1 MKEIAIVAQRQDEFG
16 QTSTSRFIL
25 RVLIFGS
32 LLIALNCYWIIS
44 AENRVVWELTDFSV
58 FPTVLF
64 TLFVLAG
71 VNLLLKRSFKNLALR
86 DSEIATSYI
95 MVSVA
100 TALAGHDIIRQLVP
114 LMANPFWYATPEN
127 EWEEL
132 FFRYLP
138 TWLTVPNRRVLQ
150 GYFEGDANFWQAQ
163 YISAWLIPIL
173 AWTGFVALLLFVML
187 CINIVIRKQWVEHEK
202 LSYPLTV
209 MPVEVIA
216 NTSKLFSNRLIWLGF
231 IIAFA
236 LEVIAGLNYLFPSIP
251 PLKIKYIV
259 PTAMRPWNAMNWG
272 FAIYVY
278 PFAIGLGYLM
288 PLDLS
293 LSLWFFLLTWK
304 LQPVVLT
311 TFGLTTVVGLL
322 NEQRAGAWIGIGVIA
337 LWTSRKHIMSVIG
350 GLFSKKTDDGIYYL
364 AVFGMIF
371 GVAIMVLFWY
381 KAGLSPWV
389 AASYF
394 AIYFILCIGMTRMRA
409 ELGPPTHELH
419 NAHPDRL
426 MVGFLGTRTIGAA
439 NLTNTT
445 LLSWLAYGYRCHP
458 MPHQLEGFKIG
469 SHFDVRHNRLVIAII
484 IASIVGAFLSILLH
498 VSLYH
503 RFQFARWGVGEFN
516 HLRSRILFP
525 KGPNFQVMQQVGIGF
540 FITAILTV
548 LKRGFIWWPFYPVGY
563 AVGKGWAMTWL
574 WFSIF
579 LGWLSKRLLF
589 AGGGV
594 KYYRMMLPLF
604 LGFIFGQFAAGSLW
618 SLLGIILGKNV
629 YTMFP

>member
-1 MKEIAIVAQRQDEFG
+1 MKENPIASPKQDEFG
-16 QTSTSRFIL
+16 PTVTSRFIL

-32 LLIALNCYWIIS
+32 LLIALNCYWIVS
-44 AENRVVWELTDFSV
+44 GENRVVHELTDFSV

-64 TLFVLAG
+64 TLFTLAG
-71 VNLLLKRSFKNLALR
+71 VNLLLKRTFKTLALR
-86 DSEIATSYI
+86 DSEIAIIYI

-114 LMANPFWYATPEN
+114 LMANPFWFATPEN
-127 EWEEL
+127 EWEDL

-138 TWLTVPNRRVLQ
+138 TWLTVPNRRILR
-150 GYFEGDANFWQAQ
+150 GYFEGDENFWQAQ
-163 YISAWLIPIL
+163 YINAWLIPIL
-173 AWTGFVALLLFVML
+173 AWTFFVVVLLFVML
-187 CINIVIRKQWVEHEK
+187 CINIVVRKQWVEHEK

-216 NTSKLFSNRLIWLGF
+216 NTSTLFSNKLIWLGF
-231 IIAFA
+231 IIAFT

-259 PTAMRPWNAMNWG
+259 PTTIRPWNAMSWG

-311 TFGLTTVVGLL
+311 TLGFATAVGLL
-322 NEQRAGAWIGIGVIA
+322 NEQRAGAWIGIGAIA
-337 LWTSRKHIMSVIG
+337 LWTSRRHIMRIIG
-350 GLFSKKTDDGIYYL
+350 RVFVRKTDDGLYYL

-371 GVAIMVLFWY
+371 GTSIMVLFWY

-389 AASYF
+389 AIIYF
-394 AIYFILCIGMTRMRA
+394 VTYFILCLGMTRMRA

-419 NAHPDRL
+419 NAHPDRI
-426 MVGFLGTRTIGAA
+426 MVGFLGTRAIGPA

-469 SHFDVRHNRLVIAII
+469 SYFNINQRRLVIAII
-484 IASIVGAFLSILLH
+484 VASIIGAFLSILLH
-498 VSLYH
+498 VSLYY
-503 RFQFARWGVGEFN
+503 RFQFAKWGIGNFN
-516 HLRSRILFP
+516 YLRSRILFP
-525 KGPNFQVMQQVGIGF
+525 KSPNFQVMQQVGIGF
-540 FITAILTV
+540 FITATLTV
-548 LKRGFIWWPFYPVGY
+548 LKRRFIWWPFYPAGY

-579 LGWLSKRLLF
+579 LGWLTKRLLF

-604 LGFIFGQFAAGSLW
+604 LGFIFGQFTAGSLW